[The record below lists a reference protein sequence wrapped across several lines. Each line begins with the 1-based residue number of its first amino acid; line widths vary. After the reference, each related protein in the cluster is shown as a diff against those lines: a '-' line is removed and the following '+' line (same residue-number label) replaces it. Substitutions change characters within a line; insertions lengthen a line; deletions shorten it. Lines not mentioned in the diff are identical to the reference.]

1 MTRIS
6 VISPETGWLFGND
19 GFARKT
25 LCAVALVRIHLLP
38 RDRAQIDAK
47 TVFPLNLNSGLDTGH
62 RYKDGVSTA
71 QKHKVPRLALRAE
84 LASAGC
90 YGGNVPQTEV
100 RTSAH
105 YRATSVTT
113 ACGGG
118 GRTRGRGYR
127 SCVETW

>member
-1 MTRIS
+1 M
-6 VISPETGWLFGND
+6 ISPETGWLFGND

-90 YGGNVPQTEV
+90 YGGTCCEAEI
-100 RTSAH
+100 RTRAT
-105 YRATSVTT
+105 YRATGSS
-113 ACGGG
+113 
-118 GRTRGRGYR
+118 RGRQAGAKIR
-127 SCVETW
+127 CGASLSWRR